1 MSLKTEKL
9 RLRIYVG
16 IFVVV
21 LLLGTFGYMAT
32 EGLSLLDA
40 LYFTIVTIATV
51 GYGDIVPSTPLGKL
65 LDVVLIVTGVGTFVG
80 LVANL
85 TEVFIKRR
93 EQEFR
98 LHKLQMLVGLYY
110 SECGTALLRLGVAA
124 ESEAPNLA
132 TLLAVHADW
141 KNSDYERARAALA
154 HHAHTID
161 PQRMDLV
168 ALQSLLEEC
177 RDLLP
182 RLLESPYVLEHEMF
196 TDLLIAVLH
205 LREELQHRES
215 LAGLPAS
222 DLKHIAGD
230 LQRIQKLQGRQWLA
244 YLEHLQREYPFLFSL
259 AVRTNPFTPG
269 ASATIQE

>member
-1 MSLKTEKL
+1 VSLKTEKL
-9 RLRIYVG
+9 RLRIYIG
-16 IFVVV
+16 IFIVV

-51 GYGDIVPSTPLGKL
+51 GYGDIVPATPLGKL

-85 TEVFIKRR
+85 TEVFIKQR
-93 EQEFR
+93 EQELR
-98 LHKLQMLVGLYY
+98 LHKLQMLVGLYF

-124 ESEAPNLA
+124 ESEAALLLSP
-132 TLLAVHADW
+132 LAVHVDW
-141 KNSDYERARAALA
+141 KSADYARARAVLTG
-154 HHAHTID
+154 HAHAID
-161 PQRMDLV
+161 PQRMDLP
-168 ALQSLLEEC
+168 ALQKLLEAS

-182 RLLESPYVLEHEMF
+182 RLLESPYVLEHELF

-215 LAGLPAS
+215 LAELPSS

-269 ASATIQE
+269 VSATIEE